1 MKETNYIETHKIDWQ
16 ASLHVFETIPDLY
29 LILSPEFHILTASN
43 AYLWALSKPREV
55 LLNTPIDIVCSIYT
69 EDEQTLYDLVACLI
83 AVVQTGESQ
92 SMPVQRFDGLKR
104 NAVNMAVENY
114 WQVSNT
120 PVKDE
125 NGNILYII
133 HKIRDVTDVVENE
146 KMHQGLLNEESK
158 KLAASADLLRKAEEV
173 GNSGSYQMNVQT
185 HDISFS
191 DGMYKL
197 LGFERS
203 GFRLTIDFLNS
214 ISHPDDAGLIDQVVN
229 RAIATKQ
236 PFKYVRR
243 VYSPE
248 GEIRYIQSKGRVILD
263 EMEDPYCIT
272 GVSQDITQRT
282 LSDQALAK
290 THEALSKSND
300 LLQSIFDTTLI
311 GMSLL
316 QPIRKPN
323 GDIKEFIIML
333 VSKELEKETG
343 RTDLVGK
350 NYSQEYPGIKKT
362 GLWEL
367 MLKVMETGISE
378 HIEYNYPYDGF
389 NKWYSCTF
397 VKMDDF
403 IVASNLDISP
413 IRHAEAKIKAMEEA
427 QKLEVFK
434 ATLRTEE
441 EERNRIAEDLRNG
454 IGQLLYAVKMNLPL
468 MEASLTNTNRAA
480 FSEVKEQTDKI
491 LAEAIKEIRRLSHQ
505 MTPAILSDFGLEET
519 IKDLCRQF
527 APKLTIASRFIGLN
541 SRFERYIEV
550 SVYRMVQELVFNIVS
565 HAKAS
570 KASVEL
576 KYADNQLCLDVRDN
590 GIGFLPEMVIG
601 KGIGLATLHNKVRL
615 LNGQIDIKNDKGTAV
630 LIKIPVK
637 LNAS

>member
-1 MKETNYIETHKIDWQ
+1 
-16 ASLHVFETIPDLY
+16 
-29 LILSPEFHILTASN
+29 
-43 AYLWALSKPREV
+43 
-55 LLNTPIDIVCSIYT
+55 
-69 EDEQTLYDLVACLI
+69 
-83 AVVQTGESQ
+83 
-92 SMPVQRFDGLKR
+92 
-104 NAVNMAVENY
+104 
-114 WQVSNT
+114 
-120 PVKDE
+120 
-125 NGNILYII
+125 
-133 HKIRDVTDVVENE
+133 
-146 KMHQGLLNEESK
+146 
-158 KLAASADLLRKAEEV
+158 
-173 GNSGSYQMNVQT
+173 
-185 HDISFS
+185 
-191 DGMYKL
+191 
-197 LGFERS
+197 
-203 GFRLTIDFLNS
+203 
-214 ISHPDDAGLIDQVVN
+214 
-229 RAIATKQ
+229 
-236 PFKYVRR
+236 
-243 VYSPE
+243 
-248 GEIRYIQSKGRVILD
+248 
-263 EMEDPYCIT
+263 
-272 GVSQDITQRT
+272 
-282 LSDQALAK
+282 
-290 THEALSKSND
+290 
-300 LLQSIFDTTLI
+300 
-311 GMSLL
+311 
-316 QPIRKPN
+316 
-323 GDIKEFIIML
+323 
-333 VSKELEKETG
+333 
-343 RTDLVGK
+343 
-350 NYSQEYPGIKKT
+350 
-362 GLWEL
+362 
-367 MLKVMETGISE
+367 
-378 HIEYNYPYDGF
+378 
-389 NKWYSCTF
+389 
-397 VKMDDF
+397 
-403 IVASNLDISP
+403 VASNLDISP

>member
-263 EMEDPYCIT
+263 EMEDPFCIT